1 MLKFNRYNIILS
13 LLILVSFG
21 VFGQGIK
28 YMGIV
33 QDEHT
38 KEALAFVNLISSDG
52 RYGTITDIDG
62 RFSIVLP
69 SRIDSIRFS
78 YLGYETRY
86 VLTDNLKG
94 PKTIF
99 LRPIKYDLTEY
110 EVFPGI
116 NPAHRI
122 ILNAIN
128 NRDLNNPKK
137 LASFSY
143 TTYEKM
149 VVTIDTSAFE
159 AESTFIPS
167 DSVQSVKDFIK
178 NKDIFIMETA
188 VEKKFLAPD
197 KSIERVMASRVSG
210 LKDPMIF
217 YLVSQMQSPSFYDEI
232 IQIIGKSYINPISE
246 GSLKKYYF
254 QMEDT
259 LYSGSSDTIFTIS
272 YRPKHNTNFN
282 GMQGILNISTN
293 KWAIV
298 SVKAEPAKENQGIAI
313 QIQQK
318 YDLVDD
324 TQWFPIQL
332 NTAISFGGL
341 DVSSGGQ
348 QSRLLGI
355 GKTYIKDIKLNPKIA
370 KKEFSYV
377 EIDVDPNAGYLNDI
391 QWNTFRNNELSTR
404 EKETYKFMDS
414 LGKEVQFDKTLKKL
428 ETALTGKI
436 GLGYVDLFVNRFLGF
451 NSFEGFWFGL
461 GMQTNRRFS
470 EKLAFGGYYAYSI
483 KDRIS
488 KIGIKTTVDLY
499 KPKEIKAQV
508 AYLSDNIESGDVNF
522 FQDEGSLFDP
532 LAFQRFFINRMNFAV
547 RKEVGLSGRMLNYVQ
562 YYGGVNVEKIHAVG
576 DYYFQQ
582 PSENGPIEEFN
593 SSEIRFRMRFAYRE
607 KYINNGRMLISLGTK
622 YPVFWFNYTQGFSG
636 ISNSAFDFIK
646 MDFQM
651 RKSFYLKYLGES
663 SINVKAGFVL
673 GDIPYAKLYSGGGT
687 YRSFALNAPGSFGTM
702 RANEFLSDRYVS
714 LFLSHNFGSLLFKGR
729 FFKPEIEIATN
740 IGFGWLRHP
749 EFHHNVDFKT
759 MEKGYYESGVML
771 NKLLQLKLLSVGLGG
786 MYRYGPYSYA
796 TFKDNIAYKFTIILP
811 I

>member
-1 MLKFNRYNIILS
+1 MFKIHRYCLFLS
-13 LLILVSFG
+13 LLFLISFEL
-21 VFGQGIK
+21 FGQGIK
-28 YMGIV
+28 YMGVV
-33 QDEHT
+33 QDEQS
-38 KEALAFVNLISSDG
+38 KEALAFVNLISTDG
-52 RYGTITDIDG
+52 RFGTTTDIDG

-86 VLTDNLKG
+86 ISTLELKG

-99 LRPIKYDLTEY
+99 LHPVKYDLAEY

-122 ILNAIN
+122 VLNTIE

-149 VVTIDTSAFE
+149 LITVDTTAL
-159 AESTFIPS
+159 AL
-167 DSVQSVKDFIK
+167 DSVFIESDTVKSLKEFIK

-188 VEKKFLAPD
+188 VEKKYRAPD
-197 KSIERVMASRVSG
+197 RSYERVIASRVSG

-217 YLVSQMQSPSFYDEI
+217 YLVSQMQSTSFYDEI
-232 IQIIGKSYINPISE
+232 IHIMGKSYINPISK

-259 LYSGSSDTIFTIS
+259 LYSGSSDTVFTVS
-272 YRPKHNTNFN
+272 YRPKRNTNFD
-282 GMQGILNISTN
+282 GMQGILSISTN

-298 SVKAEPAKENQGIAI
+298 NVKAEPAKENQGITI

-318 YDLVDD
+318 YDLVDS
-324 TQWFPIQL
+324 TYWFPVQL
-332 NTAISFGGL
+332 NTSITFNELNLSTE
-341 DVSSGGQ
+341 DQ

-355 GKTYIKDIKLNPKIA
+355 GKTYIKAIKINPDLA

-377 EIDVDPNAGYLNDI
+377 EIEVDPKAGYRNDI
-391 QWNTFRNNELSTR
+391 QWNNLRNSALSER
-404 EKETYKFMDS
+404 EVETYKFMDS
-414 LGKEVQFDKTLKKL
+414 LGSAVKLDKTLKEL

-436 GLGYVDLFVNRFLGF
+436 GLGYVDLFVNRFVGF
-451 NSFEGFWFGL
+451 NSFEGIWFGL
-461 GMQTNRRFS
+461 GLQTNRYFS
-470 EKLAFGGYYAYSI
+470 EKLAFGGYYAFSL

-488 KIGIKTTVDLY
+488 KIGVKTIVDLY
-499 KPKEIKAQV
+499 KPKEIKAQISF
-508 AYLSDNIESGDVNF
+508 LSDNIESGDVNF

-532 LAFQRFFINRMNFAV
+532 LDFQKFFINRMNYTIRSEAGF
-547 RKEVGLSGRMLNYVQ
+547 SGRLLNYVQ
-562 YYGGVNVEKIHAVG
+562 FYGGINAEKTQAVG

-582 PSENGPIEEFN
+582 SPDNAPIKDFN
-593 SSEIRFRMRFAYRE
+593 SSEIRFRVRFAYKE

-636 ISNSAFDFIK
+636 ITDNSFDFK
-646 MDFQM
+646 KLDLQM
-651 RKSFYLKYLGES
+651 RKAFYIKYLGVTN
-663 SINVKAGFVL
+663 IGLKAGLLL
-673 GDIPYAKLYSGGGT
+673 GEVPYAKLYSGGGT
-687 YRSFALNAPGSFGTM
+687 YRPFALCAPGSFGTM
-702 RANEFLSDRYVS
+702 RGNEFLSDRYIS
-714 LFLSHNFGSLLFKGR
+714 LFISHNFDALLFNGGW
-729 FFKPEIEIATN
+729 FKPEIEIGTN
-740 IGFGWLRHP
+740 IGFGWLSNP
-749 EFHHNVDFKT
+749 EYHHNVDFKT
-759 MEKGYYESGVML
+759 MEKGYFESGIML
-771 NKLLQLKLLSVGLGG
+771 NKLLRLKLLSVGLGA

-796 TFKDNIAYKFTIILP
+796 AFKDNIAYKFTLSLP